1 MGMMMARAAPP
12 GQAFGL
18 RVQKIQRVQRVQRV
32 VVVAAAACTANMI
45 GRSTSDAP
53 IIVSRFPFRGSNKVV
68 VTCSAVFP

>member
-1 MGMMMARAAPP
+1 MRMTMARASSPPLPGPLAP
-12 GQAFGL
+12 
-18 RVQKIQRVQRVQRV
+18 RVQRVQRVQR

-53 IIVSRFPFRGSNKVV
+53 IIVSRFPFRGSNKVG